1 MVTRVETV
9 VGRGRGMPVGAEDW
23 MVCAV
28 IAIGLITAVLVLVQE
43 VVMKKYGEKLGEVS
57 SLSRKET
64 KVNKKLSNKKI
75 RNSGKKLGKGDW
87 K

>member
-28 IAIGLITAVLVLVQE
+28 IAIGLITAVLVL
-43 VVMKKYGEKLGEVS
+43 
-57 SLSRKET
+57 
-64 KVNKKLSNKKI
+64 I
-75 RNSGKKLGKGDW
+75 
-87 K
+87 